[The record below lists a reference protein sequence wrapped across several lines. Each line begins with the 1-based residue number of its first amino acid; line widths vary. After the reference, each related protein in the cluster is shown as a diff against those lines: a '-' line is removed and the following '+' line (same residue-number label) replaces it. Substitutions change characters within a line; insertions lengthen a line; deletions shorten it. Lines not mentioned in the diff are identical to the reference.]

1 MCPKC
6 LTTTDIWIQD
16 EIPKRIH
23 RKERKFWSIM
33 LLLHLPTV
41 IYFYL
46 LFTDRIDIANS
57 SEYLPVIFFLVPGIL
72 LFPLIFHLA
81 GTSARKAVITR
92 EVLKENNDVPFL
104 DFFNVKI
111 GVGYQATEININMP
125 MINEIGNKLGY
136 IIDNYGINQIMVSF
150 VNYFRLNGIVDN
162 RIIQSKIMELFD
174 TTEIDVQ
181 QFAP

>member
-1 MCPKC
+1 M
-6 LTTTDIWIQD
+6 
-16 EIPKRIH
+16 
-23 RKERKFWSIM
+23 
-33 LLLHLPTV
+33 HLPTV

-72 LFPLIFHLA
+72 LFPMIFHFA
-81 GTSARKAVITR
+81 GTRARKAVITR
-92 EVLKENNDVPFL
+92 EVLKENNDIPFL

-111 GVGYQATEININMP
+111 GAGYRATEININTP
-125 MINEIGNKLGY
+125 LINEIGNKLRY
-136 IIDNYGINQIMVSF
+136 IIDNYGINQLMVSI

-162 RIIQSKIMELFD
+162 NIIQSKIMELIGAAG
-174 TTEIDVQ
+174 TDVQ